1 MIITYTTNINNCFLG
16 VNIFMVFER
25 VAEILAEQLSLDAD
39 KISMESLLEE
49 DLDADSLDVIDLVM
63 SIEDEFQLEVPD
75 EIIEN
80 MKSVGD
86 IVNFIENNQ

>member
-1 MIITYTTNINNCFLG
+1 
-16 VNIFMVFER
+16 MVLER
-25 VAEILAEQLSLDAD
+25 IVEILAEQLSIDAD
-39 KISMESLLEE
+39 KITADSLFEE
-49 DLDADSLDVIDLVM
+49 DLDADSLDIIDLVM

-75 EIIEN
+75 EIIES